1 MEKYNTT
8 MKKSI
13 VLYLAVIT
21 SIIFC
26 SCELGR
32 SISVYEPRQAIEVSS
47 VQIVPNGQ
55 QVPQGYVVIGSA
67 SYGDTGLTFEGNCT
81 YEAIIEQARLDG
93 AKVGASIIYVSNVT
107 APNYLGTTCYN
118 VTVQFYALQRQ

>member
-1 MEKYNTT
+1 

-13 VLYLAVIT
+13 VTCFAIII
-21 SIIFC
+21 SIVFC

-32 SISVYEPRQAIEVSS
+32 SISVYESRQAIDVRS

-81 YEAIIEQARLDG
+81 YEAIIEQAKADA

-107 APNYLGTTCYN
+107 APNFWGTTCYN
-118 VTVQFYALQRQ
+118 VTVQFYAPQEQ